1 MERSADDEWIAGIIA
16 KGQKV
21 YLASDPMKAE
31 NLFDP
36 ATSGPDGQTLF
47 AREMK
52 PRGFRMQIS
61 KSMTNFIMRT
71 FGRTDAET
79 VVSEIGALDEQDFDY
94 QDPDRIVAAI
104 LIFVM
109 KNVTNIAGTIRS
121 VTVDWRDLLIGAG
134 LADDDWPSR
143 VEELLNSGN
152 K

>member
-1 MERSADDEWIAGIIA
+1 
-16 KGQKV
+16 
-21 YLASDPMKAE
+21 
-31 NLFDP
+31 
-36 ATSGPDGQTLF
+36 
-47 AREMK
+47 
-52 PRGFRMQIS
+52 MQIS
-61 KSMTNFIMRT
+61 KSMTNFNMRM

-79 VVSEIGALDEQDFDY
+79 VISEIGALDEQDFDY

-104 LIFVM
+104 LIFAM
-109 KNVTNIAGTIRS
+109 RNVTNIARTIRS